1 MKPLSARP
9 HVSPQEITTNRGL
22 TIQKPTNT
30 LVIPRPSSP
39 REFFA
44 RIYGH
49 LESEKTHAENK
60 ETKAIE
66 SSTKTCDA
74 NSFINGQVN
83 EETFEFGSDAN
94 SLSSSDVEINE
105 DDNRER
111 TAWHHVVTSSG
122 VAGGGGRGAGSRVP
136 EMGQSAPLA
145 GLPALPPP
153 PCWFPGLPF
162 HAGLSAFCESLFK
175 MHIYNISTF
184 HSTKKRCTP
193 KLCIYILV
201 QV

>member
-9 HVSPQEITTNRGL
+9 HVPPQELTTNSAL
-22 TIQKPTNT
+22 IIQKPTNT

-49 LESEKTHAENK
+49 LESEKSHAENK
-60 ETKAIE
+60 ETKATE
-66 SSTKTCDA
+66 NNTKTCDA

-83 EETFEFGSDAN
+83 EESFEFGSEAN

-105 DDNRER
+105 DDNSER
-111 TAWHHVVTSSG
+111 TGWHHHVVSSSG
-122 VAGGGGRGAGSRVP
+122 VAGAGAGSRLS
-136 EMGQSAPLA
+136 ELGQSASLV

-153 PCWFPGLPF
+153 PCWFPALPF
-162 HAGLSAFCESLFK
+162 HAGLSAFCESL
-175 MHIYNISTF
+175 
-184 HSTKKRCTP
+184 
-193 KLCIYILV
+193 
-201 QV
+201 

>member
-1 MKPLSARP
+1 MKPLSVRP
-9 HVSPQEITTNRGL
+9 HAPSQEITTNRAL

-60 ETKAIE
+60 EIKATENNTKI
-66 SSTKTCDA
+66 CDA

-83 EETFEFGSDAN
+83 EENIEFGSDAN

-105 DDNRER
+105 DDNSER
-111 TAWHHVVTSSG
+111 TAWHHMVSSSG
-122 VAGGGGRGAGSRVP
+122 VTGGAGSRVP
-136 EMGQSAPLA
+136 EMGHSAPLV

-153 PCWFPGLPF
+153 PCWFPALPF
-162 HAGLSAFCESLFK
+162 HAGLSAFCEYLPSIK
-175 MHIYNISTF
+175 HCNQRA
-184 HSTKKRCTP
+184 KKR
-193 KLCIYILV
+193 KK
-201 QV
+201 